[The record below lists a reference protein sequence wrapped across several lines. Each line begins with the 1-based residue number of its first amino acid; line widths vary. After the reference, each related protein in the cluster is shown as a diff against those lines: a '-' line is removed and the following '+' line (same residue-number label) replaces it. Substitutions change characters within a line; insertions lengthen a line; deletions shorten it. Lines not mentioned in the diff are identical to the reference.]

1 MSIEIEI
8 HGHVLCIGIRR
19 PEKMNALTRE
29 MFHRIGAALYQ
40 LELDPELRVA
50 MLWAEGAHFTSG
62 VDLIDWKDAF
72 ASGVAYAPKENELDP
87 FGMVGARLKKPLVIA
102 VQGRCY
108 TWGWECL
115 LNTEI
120 RVAARDTRFAML
132 EVTRGFY
139 ACGGATLRLPREVG
153 WANAQRYLLTGDELS
168 ADEALRLGMVNEL
181 VEPGQQR
188 QRALELA
195 ERIATA
201 APLGVQASLQ
211 SARNAWLN
219 GEQSELAEIYRRL
232 ATVMRS
238 EDVQEG
244 VRSFV
249 ERRKAKF
256 VGH

>member
-8 HGHVLCIGIRR
+8 RGHVLCVGIRR

-40 LELDPELRVA
+40 LEQDPELRVA
-50 MLWAEGAHFTSG
+50 VIWAEGAHFTSG

-72 ASGVAYAPKENELDP
+72 GSGEAYAPKANELDL
-87 FGMVGARLKKPLVIA
+87 FGMAGKRVKKPLVIA

-115 LNTEI
+115 LNTEV

-153 WANAQRYLLTGDELS
+153 WANAQRYLLTGDEMS
-168 ADEALRLGMVNEL
+168 AEEALRLGMINEL
-181 VEPGQQR
+181 VEPGQQIP
-188 QRALELA
+188 RALELA
-195 ERIATA
+195 MRIAAA

-211 SARNAWLN
+211 SARNAWLH
-219 GEQSELAEIYRRL
+219 GEEAELAEIYRRL
-232 ATVMRS
+232 SKVMQT

-256 VGH
+256 VGR